1 VRPHLKKKKNKK
13 LGMVAYT
20 YDLNYTRGISRRI
33 MVQAFLGKNVRLY
46 LKIYKQKKEGLGYGE
61 SSREPA

>member
-1 VRPHLKKKKNKK
+1 
-13 LGMVAYT
+13 MVAYT